1 MMPDEQSETMASGS
15 MSGDADRT
23 PGGREERHLHLLD
36 EAECYAR
43 LRAQSV
49 GRIGVI
55 DADGVVIVP
64 VNYVVDADD
73 IVLRT
78 SPYGLLGLGS
88 PQRAALEIDHVDNEH
103 HRGWSVLVRGTL
115 SVVDPDEAIE
125 IAARTKL
132 ETWPSG
138 MRTMTVRLHPKSV
151 TGRSL

>member
-1 MMPDEQSETMASGS
+1 MSDEQSGTTASAS
-15 MSGDADRT
+15 MSDAADETR
-23 PGGREERHLHLLD
+23 GGREERHLHVLD

-64 VNYVVDADD
+64 VNYVVDGDA

-78 SPYGLLGLGS
+78 SPYGLLGLS
-88 PQRAALEIDHVDNEH
+88 NPQRAALEIDHVDNEH

-115 SVVDPDEAIE
+115 SVVEPDEATD
-125 IAARTKL
+125 IAARTRL

-138 MRTMTVRLHPKSV
+138 MRTMTVRLQPKTV

>member
-1 MMPDEQSETMASGS
+1 MMPEDQSGTRASVLY
-15 MSGDADRT
+15 DADETR
-23 PGGREERHLHLLD
+23 GRREGRHLHVLD
-36 EAECYAR
+36 ETECFAR
-43 LRAQSV
+43 LRAQNV

-64 VNYVVDADD
+64 VNYVVDGDT

-78 SPYGLLGLGS
+78 SPYGLLGLS
-88 PQRAALEIDHVDNEH
+88 NPQRAALEIDHIDNEH

-115 SVVDPDEAIE
+115 SVVEPDEATD
-125 IAARTKL
+125 IAARTRL

-138 MRTMTVRLHPKSV
+138 MRTMTVRLQPKTV

>member
-1 MMPDEQSETMASGS
+1 MPDDQSEAMTSGS
-15 MSGDADRT
+15 MPGEADRT
-23 PGGREERHLHLLD
+23 PGGREERHLHVLD
-36 EAECYAR
+36 ETECYTR
-43 LRAQSV
+43 LKAQSV
-49 GRIGVI
+49 GRIGVV
-55 DADGVVIVP
+55 DTDGIVIVP
-64 VNYVVDADD
+64 VNYVVDDDD

-88 PQRAALEIDHVDNEH
+88 PQRAALEIDQVDNAH
-103 HRGWSVLVRGTL
+103 HHGWSVLVRGTL